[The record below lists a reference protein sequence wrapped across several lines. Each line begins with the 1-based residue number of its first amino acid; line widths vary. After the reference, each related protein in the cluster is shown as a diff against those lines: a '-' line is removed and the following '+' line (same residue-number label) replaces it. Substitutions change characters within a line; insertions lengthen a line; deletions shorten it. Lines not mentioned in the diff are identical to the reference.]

1 MHSTALAALAT
12 ALVFTGTAVAQ
23 TPQTAPTPQT
33 TQTAKTAPPATNAK
47 ITVRGCVSPSTRDG
61 SLETKAAPI
70 TPTPETAPREA
81 NNGDQ
86 MVGYLL
92 TDAKL
97 VTSGQPNTPA
107 QTPTGTTGTYLSQPT
122 SFTLQGLEPELLKH
136 KGHRV
141 EVVGTVM
148 PPTAAAGQSS
158 AKKVAEGIQR
168 LRIESLKMVGN
179 DCAAKPLNP

>member
-12 ALVFTGTAVAQ
+12 VLVFTGTTSAQ
-23 TPQTAPTPQT
+23 TPQTPKTPQT
-33 TQTAKTAPPATNAK
+33 AAPTAKVAPPATNSK
-47 ITVRGCVSPSTRDG
+47 ITVRGCVSPATRDG

-70 TPTPETAPREA
+70 TPTPETASREA

-92 TDAKL
+92 TDATL
-97 VTSGQPNTPA
+97 VTSAQTKPA
-107 QTPTGTTGTYLSQPT
+107 APTPTGTTGTYLSKPT

-148 PPTAAAGQSS
+148 PPTASGGQPA

-179 DCAAKPLNP
+179 DCAAKP